1 MPLFFKIGLVLIKR
15 NVTLHIVY
23 YNVLRYLWTI
33 PSAAKGNRL
42 KLQGESMFY
51 VAVPEISLEMTHL
64 QYQILPVQFTSN
76 FLLSILTHDFFL
88 ACLSV
93 LLQNQVLH
101 DCELSLFLKQLSF
114 GFPDWAFGLTIEG
127 MLEFVLL
134 ERQVKYNRLQLTVFS
149 KMICLWFSPYTW
161 LWINFKMLWPRYE
174 GHWGVGQEASSSWF

>member
-1 MPLFFKIGLVLIKR
+1 
-15 NVTLHIVY
+15 
-23 YNVLRYLWTI
+23 
-33 PSAAKGNRL
+33 
-42 KLQGESMFY
+42 MFY

-114 GFPDWAFGLTIEG
+114 GFPD
-127 MLEFVLL
+127 
-134 ERQVKYNRLQLTVFS
+134 
-149 KMICLWFSPYTW
+149 
-161 LWINFKMLWPRYE
+161 
-174 GHWGVGQEASSSWF
+174 